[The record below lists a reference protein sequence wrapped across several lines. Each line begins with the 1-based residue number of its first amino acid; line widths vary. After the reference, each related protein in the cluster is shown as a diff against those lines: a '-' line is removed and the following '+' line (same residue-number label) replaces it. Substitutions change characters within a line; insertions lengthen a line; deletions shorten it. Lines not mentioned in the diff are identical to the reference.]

1 MLSDCYP
8 RRYAKDLIKARGQNI
23 RSCKR
28 NIFIFKTSSVLSDA
42 DASRVVWISP
52 QKGTDKS

>member
-42 DASRVVWISP
+42 DASRVV
-52 QKGTDKS
+52 

>member
-8 RRYAKDLIKARGQNI
+8 RRYAKGLIKARGQNI
-23 RSCKR
+23 RSCIKR

-42 DASRVVWISP
+42 DASRVV
-52 QKGTDKS
+52 